1 MVFCL
6 IFLTLAEPK
15 YNTKPRLPFLKPK
28 PSTGSAFCPVIS
40 KSMSY
45 DYQKRGSL
53 CSQEVYHTMNKLK
66 HSLNAVQLT
75 EFTRKERPQSPVPDD
90 KGQDFTS
97 AEAPHQVQSLLP
109 QKNNITAVSP
119 NQLVIFPPEI
129 PSEYH
134 TYSKSTTP
142 ELKSK
147 IPNIIE
153 LPVFTNYSK
162 TNSHTKNTVSHCTDK
177 YSDFAELKYLP
188 KFYGTKGQI
197 SMAMEIAP
205 DRPFTPV
212 AITEPIIK
220 PAPWIS
226 LPVENENRP
235 ESPLVAALMTA
246 PEKSYSPLPTFTYAS
261 ELESTQINDP
271 IKNCKKNISIT
282 ETPIQNVN
290 YKSPEQINSIR
301 LIGNNPVKYMHGYNN
316 KTPAVIPIKNN
327 KTLSQSIL
335 ANKTNKTNEHIIGL
349 EFKPIPSH
357 CDKPLIFSPF
367 KSVESKSNNN
377 EMFITHTVNFKE
389 SDKFQPEYVNT
400 TLDQEELVNHS
411 KNSQTSIKPQLLFSD
426 NKLTTNKSL
435 GPGIKNK
442 LSTFT
447 LLNTSTSN
455 RPFLKQLSNDH
466 CKDNASMSNNIA
478 SVVDNSH
485 RNIHPYSVKL
495 TKAIPFFSN
504 SMSSFSSSSKFS

>member
-6 IFLTLAEPK
+6 IFLTSAEPK

-109 QKNNITAVSP
+109 QKNNIRVVSP

-129 PSEYH
+129 PPEYH

-142 ELKSK
+142 ELKNK
-147 IPNIIE
+147 TPDIVE

-162 TNSHTKNTVSHCTDK
+162 TNDNTKNTVSHCTDE

-220 PAPWIS
+220 PAPWVS
-226 LPVENENRP
+226 LPIENENRP
-235 ESPLVAALMTA
+235 ASPLVAALMTA
-246 PEKSYSPLPTFTYAS
+246 PEKSYSSLPTFTYAS
-261 ELESTQINDP
+261 ELEPTPIDDP
-271 IKNCKKNISIT
+271 LKNCKKTISIT
-282 ETPIQNVN
+282 DTPIQNVN
-290 YKSPEQINSIR
+290 YKPPEQINSTR

-316 KTPAVIPIKNN
+316 KTPAFKPIKNN
-327 KTLSQSIL
+327 KTLSQPIL
-335 ANKTNKTNEHIIGL
+335 PNNINKANEHIIGL
-349 EFKPIPSH
+349 EFKPISSQ
-357 CDKPLIFSPF
+357 CDKSLICGHL

-377 EMFITHTVNFKE
+377 EMFITHPINFKE
-389 SDKFQPEYVNT
+389 SEQFHPEYVNT
-400 TLDQEELVNHS
+400 TLNQEELINHS
-411 KNSQTSIKPQLLFSD
+411 KHLQNTIKQQLLFLD
-426 NKLTTNKSL
+426 DKLASNKSL

-447 LLNTSTSN
+447 PKTSTSN
-455 RPFLKQLSNDH
+455 RPFLKQLLSDH
-466 CKDNASMSNNIA
+466 CKDDASMSNKFA
-478 SVVDNSH
+478 SVVNNSQQ
-485 RNIHPYSVKL
+485 NIHPNSVKL

-504 SMSSFSSSSKFS
+504 SMSSFTSSSKFS